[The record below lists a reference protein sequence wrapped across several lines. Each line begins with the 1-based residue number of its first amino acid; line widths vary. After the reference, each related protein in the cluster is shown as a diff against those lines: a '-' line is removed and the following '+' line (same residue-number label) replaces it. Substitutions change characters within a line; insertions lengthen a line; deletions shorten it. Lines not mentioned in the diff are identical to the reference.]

1 MIATTIPDVT
11 AKQLD
16 QFAKLIYDKVGIVV
30 SPQKATLI
38 SNRIRRR
45 LRATGI
51 KNYDAYYNLLL
62 NCRPDDPEWEQFLQE
77 ITTHETYLFRDQ
89 AHWDWLR
96 TEFVREVIAGHAAG
110 KRKPIVRVWSA
121 ACSTGDEGATI
132 ACCLADG
139 LPKTGWKVDILGTD
153 IGVKTVAQAERA
165 AFGDRAMRFVPD
177 TYRKQYFETL
187 VGGNMW
193 TLKAPLRAMLRFRT
207 HNLLDPFREPPFDLI
222 VLKNVLIYFD
232 AASKQ
237 RVLTNIRQLLVKDG
251 YLLTGAA
258 EGVGDLLAGMQS
270 KQGWLHR
277 AANSNH
283 K

>member
-1 MIATTIPDVT
+1 MITTSIPDVT

-16 QFAKLIYDKVGIVV
+16 RYAKLIYDKVGIVV

-51 KNYDAYYNLLL
+51 KNYDAYYDLLL

-96 TEFVREVIAGHAAG
+96 TEFIREVVASHAAG

-153 IGVKTVAQAERA
+153 IGVKTVAQAERL
-165 AFGDRAMRFVPD
+165 AFGERAMRFVPNSF
-177 TYRKQYFETL
+177 RKQYFETL

-193 TLKAPLRAMLRFRT
+193 TLKAPLRTMLRFRT
-207 HNLLDPFREPPFDLI
+207 HNLLDPLREPAFDLI

-237 RVLTNIRQLLVKDG
+237 RVLENVGRALAKDG
-251 YLLTGAA
+251 YLVTGAA
-258 EGVGDLLAGMQS
+258 EGVGDLLGGMQS
-270 KQGWLHR
+270 KQGWLHC